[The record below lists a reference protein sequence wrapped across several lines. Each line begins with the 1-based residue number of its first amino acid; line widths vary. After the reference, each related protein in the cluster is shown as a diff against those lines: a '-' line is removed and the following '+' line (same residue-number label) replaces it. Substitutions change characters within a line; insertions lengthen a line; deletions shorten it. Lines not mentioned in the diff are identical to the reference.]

1 MRIVAPSG
9 PFDAAAFQRGIERLS
24 ARYQLA
30 FDDSIHSR
38 HGFLAGTDERRRTEL
53 ERALSD
59 PDARAILVARGGY
72 GLSRVVDRVDLSQL
86 QRHPKWVVG
95 FSDAT
100 LLHLEA
106 QRHGISSLHGPNVTG
121 IGNPGEEQW
130 HQLREH
136 LEAPTRLRT
145 HQDLQVIAEGEAQ
158 GQLHGGN
165 LSLLHAAA
173 AAGRLHLPDSAIVFL
188 EEVAEAPYR
197 IDRMLTS
204 LVLGGAFDRVA
215 GFVVGQLHECNPGQY
230 GVTAEA
236 VMAERLAPLRV
247 PVLLGLRCGHGEINT
262 PLGLGL
268 PARIAQGGVLVCGD
282 EDES

>member
-1 MRIVAPSG
+1 VRIVAPSG
-9 PFDAAAFQRGIERLS
+9 PFDAATFQRGIERLA

-30 FDDSIHSR
+30 FDESIHSR
-38 HGFLAGTDERRRTEL
+38 HGFLAGDDERRRAEL
-53 ERALSD
+53 DQALSD
-59 PDARAILVARGGY
+59 PDARAILIARGGY
-72 GLSRVVDRVDLSQL
+72 GLSRIVDRVDLSQL
-86 QRHPKWVVG
+86 RRHPKWVVG

-106 QRHGISSLHGPNVTG
+106 QRQGISSLHGPNVTG
-121 IGNPGEEQW
+121 IGSRGEEQW
-130 HQLREH
+130 EQLREH
-136 LEAPTRLRT
+136 LEAPTRVRT
-145 HQDLQVIAEGEAQ
+145 HEGLLVIAPGQAQ

-173 AAGRLHLPDSAIVFL
+173 AAGRLQLPDSAIVFL

-215 GFVVGQLHECNPGQY
+215 GFVVGQLHECKTGPYEVPAQ
-230 GVTAEA
+230 A
-236 VMAERLAPLRV
+236 VMAERLSLLRV
-247 PVLLGLRCGHGEINT
+247 PVLLGLPCGHGEINA

-268 PARIAQGGVLVCGD
+268 PARIANDGVLF
-282 EDES
+282 